1 MKQNE
6 KIKKL
11 RIQRGFTQ
19 KELGE
24 KAGISES
31 TIRKYELGQRNP
43 KFETISRIASSLGVS
58 VVSLLDDT
66 DSFDE
71 SLFRENH
78 YSVLSIIDEV
88 NYKIAPIGTTVKELI
103 QEGYI
108 WIDTPTASFEISK
121 DELIGLN
128 EKIDEYSRF
137 LISELEKK
145 HTEVK

>member
-1 MKQNE
+1 MNQNE

-11 RIQRGFTQ
+11 RLQRGFTQ

-24 KAGISES
+24 KSGISES

-43 KFETISRIASSLGVS
+43 KFETLSKIASSLGVS
-58 VVSLLDDT
+58 AVSLLDDN
-66 DSFDE
+66 DSFEE
-71 SLFRENH
+71 SLFRETH
-78 YSVLSIIDEV
+78 YSVLSIIDEI

-121 DELIGLN
+121 DELIELN
-128 EKIDEYSRF
+128 EKIDEYSKF

-145 HTEVK
+145 HTDTK